1 MIELACPIID
11 KSCKMARIYF
21 PSTLILDVFK
31 DITGD
36 QGLTNFPDARTFEEN
51 ILKVRKAGTK
61 IPLKAVTEM
70 SAYFYREQ
78 EGFLVFLKSLTSQSI
93 HHEVVNRLALD
104 DFISKV
110 NTLLLKDS
118 QIRIENYEI
127 IQKWVPNK
135 AEKNIFLNINVPE
148 YIQDYF
154 AEALDY
160 LTYGLYRSS
169 ILFCAIALEASLRY
183 KYLELNGTTKIEKEY
198 ECNACHTKRK
208 TKKEVTFNEL
218 ITWAIEQKL
227 IEVVYAERESLDFI
241 RNYRNDLVHCNMN
254 KPDAKLKISR
264 NYAQQMSDII
274 VRLVE
279 FFINNIFY

>member
-1 MIELACPIID
+1 MIELSSSTID

-21 PSTLILDVFK
+21 PFTLILDVFS

-36 QGLTNFPDARTFEEN
+36 RDLTNFPDARKFEEN
-51 ILKVRKAGTK
+51 ILKARKAGKK

-78 EGFLVFLKSLTSQSI
+78 ERFLVFLKSLTSQSTQ
-93 HHEVVNRLALD
+93 HEVVNKIALD

-110 NTLLLKDS
+110 NALLLRDS

-135 AEKNIFLNINVPE
+135 AEKDIFLNINVPE

-154 AEALDY
+154 TEALDCLAY
-160 LTYGLYRSS
+160 SLYRSS
-169 ILFCAIALEASLRY
+169 ILFCTFALEASLRY
-183 KYLELNGTTKIEKEY
+183 RYTELVNENKVYAIK
-198 ECNACHTKRK
+198 
-208 TKKEVTFNEL
+208 FNDL
-218 ITWAIEQKL
+218 IKWGIKNSFIEQDEFNRVN
-227 IEVVYAERESLDFI
+227 IEFI
-241 RNYRNDLVHCNMN
+241 REYRNDLAHCNMN

-264 NYAQQMSDII
+264 NYAQKMSSI
-274 VRLVE
+274 VVHLVE